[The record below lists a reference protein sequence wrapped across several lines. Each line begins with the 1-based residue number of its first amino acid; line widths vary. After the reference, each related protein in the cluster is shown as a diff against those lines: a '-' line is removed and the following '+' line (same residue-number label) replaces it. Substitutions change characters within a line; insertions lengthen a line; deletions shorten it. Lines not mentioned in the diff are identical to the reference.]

1 MLILI
6 YELIFVTLSIINL
19 ILIIMLVQIHTDKNI
34 EGGSRF
40 AEFFSNEIKNE
51 LARFDEIVTRI
62 EVHVS
67 DENGNKSTPNDKKCV
82 IEARV
87 EKKQPI
93 AVTATAD
100 SAEKAFFEALE
111 KIQRVL
117 DTTLDKIK
125 EH

>member
-1 MLILI
+1 MF
-6 YELIFVTLSIINL
+6 Y
-19 ILIIMLVQIHTDKNI
+19 
-34 EGGSRF
+34 
-40 AEFFSNEIKNE
+40 FFSNEIKNE

-82 IEARV
+82 IEVRV

-100 SAEKAFFEALE
+100 SPEKAFYEALE
-111 KIQRVL
+111 KMQRVL

>member
-1 MLILI
+1 MF
-6 YELIFVTLSIINL
+6 Y
-19 ILIIMLVQIHTDKNI
+19 
-34 EGGSRF
+34 
-40 AEFFSNEIKNE
+40 FFSNEIKNE
-51 LARFDEIVTRI
+51 LAIFNEIVTRI

-100 SAEKAFFEALE
+100 SPEKAFYEALE
-111 KIQRVL
+111 KLQRVL

>member
-1 MLILI
+1 MF
-6 YELIFVTLSIINL
+6 Y
-19 ILIIMLVQIHTDKNI
+19 
-34 EGGSRF
+34 
-40 AEFFSNEIKNE
+40 FFSNEIKNE

-100 SAEKAFFEALE
+100 SPEKAFYEALE

-117 DTTLDKIK
+117 DTTVEKIK

>member
-1 MLILI
+1 
-6 YELIFVTLSIINL
+6 
-19 ILIIMLVQIHTDKNI
+19 MLVQIHTDKNI

-40 AEFFSNEIKNE
+40 TEYFTTEINNE
-51 LARFDEIVTRI
+51 LARFDEIVTRV
-62 EVHVS
+62 EVHIT

-100 SAEKAFFEALE
+100 SPEKAFFEALE

-117 DTTLDKIK
+117 DTTVEKIK

>member
-1 MLILI
+1 MF
-6 YELIFVTLSIINL
+6 Y
-19 ILIIMLVQIHTDKNI
+19 
-34 EGGSRF
+34 
-40 AEFFSNEIKNE
+40 FFSNEIKNE

-100 SAEKAFFEALE
+100 SPEKAFYEALE
-111 KIQRVL
+111 KMQRVL

>member
-1 MLILI
+1 M
-6 YELIFVTLSIINL
+6 
-19 ILIIMLVQIHTDKNI
+19 
-34 EGGSRF
+34 
-40 AEFFSNEIKNE
+40 
-51 LARFDEIVTRI
+51 
-62 EVHVS
+62 HVS

-87 EKKQPI
+87 EKKQPF

-100 SAEKAFFEALE
+100 SPEKAFFEALE
-111 KIQRVL
+111 KMQRVL

>member
-1 MLILI
+1 MF
-6 YELIFVTLSIINL
+6 Y
-19 ILIIMLVQIHTDKNI
+19 
-34 EGGSRF
+34 
-40 AEFFSNEIKNE
+40 FFSNEIKNE

-87 EKKQPI
+87 EKKKPI

-100 SAEKAFFEALE
+100 SPEKAFFEALE

>member
-1 MLILI
+1 
-6 YELIFVTLSIINL
+6 
-19 ILIIMLVQIHTDKNI
+19 MLVQIHTDKNI

-40 AEFFSNEIKNE
+40 KEFFTTEIKNE

-93 AVTATAD
+93 AVTATSD
-100 SAEKAFFEALE
+100 SPEKAFFEALE
-111 KIQRVL
+111 KMQRVL
-117 DTTLDKIK
+117 DTTLEKIK

>member
-1 MLILI
+1 
-6 YELIFVTLSIINL
+6 
-19 ILIIMLVQIHTDKNI
+19 MLVQIHTDKNI

-40 AEFFSNEIKNE
+40 SEFFTNEIKNE

-93 AVTATAD
+93 AVTANAD
-100 SAEKAFFEALE
+100 SPEKAFFEALE
-111 KIQRVL
+111 KIERVL

>member
-1 MLILI
+1 
-6 YELIFVTLSIINL
+6 
-19 ILIIMLVQIHTDKNI
+19 MLVQINTDKNI
-34 EGGSRF
+34 EGSSRLVEFFTTEINNELSRF
-40 AEFFSNEIKNE
+40 DN
-51 LARFDEIVTRI
+51 LVTRV

-67 DENGNKSTPNDKKCV
+67 DENANKTGKNDKKCV
-82 IEARV
+82 IEARI

-93 AVTATAD
+93 AVTAFAD
-100 SAEKAFFEALE
+100 TTEKAFFDALE

>member
-1 MLILI
+1 
-6 YELIFVTLSIINL
+6 
-19 ILIIMLVQIHTDKNI
+19 MLVQIHTDKNI

-40 AEFFSNEIKNE
+40 LEFFSNEIKNE

-62 EVHVS
+62 EVHIS
-67 DENGNKSTPNDKKCV
+67 DENGNKSSSNDKKCV

-87 EKKQPI
+87 EKKQPV
-93 AVTATAD
+93 AVTANSD
-100 SAEKAFFEALE
+100 STEKAFFEALD

>member
-1 MLILI
+1 
-6 YELIFVTLSIINL
+6 
-19 ILIIMLVQIHTDKNI
+19 MLVQIHTDKNI

-40 AEFFSNEIKNE
+40 TEYFTTEIKNE
-51 LARFDEIVTRI
+51 LARFDEIVTRVA
-62 EVHVS
+62 VHII
-67 DENGNKSTPNDKKCV
+67 DENGNKTTPNDKKCV

-87 EKKQPI
+87 EKKQTI
-93 AVTATAD
+93 AVTANAD

-117 DTTLDKIK
+117 DTTVEKIK

>member
-1 MLILI
+1 
-6 YELIFVTLSIINL
+6 
-19 ILIIMLVQIHTDKNI
+19 MLVQIHTDKNI

-40 AEFFSNEIKNE
+40 SEFFSNEIKNE

-87 EKKQPI
+87 EKKL
-93 AVTATAD
+93 
-100 SAEKAFFEALE
+100 S
-111 KIQRVL
+111 
-117 DTTLDKIK
+117 
-125 EH
+125 

>member
-1 MLILI
+1 MLIQ
-6 YELIFVTLSIINL
+6 IN
-19 ILIIMLVQIHTDKNI
+19 TDKNI

-40 AEFFSNEIKNE
+40 TEYFTTEIKNE
-51 LARFDEIVTRI
+51 LARFDEIVTRV
-62 EVHVS
+62 EVHIT

>member
-1 MLILI
+1 MF
-6 YELIFVTLSIINL
+6 Y
-19 ILIIMLVQIHTDKNI
+19 
-34 EGGSRF
+34 
-40 AEFFSNEIKNE
+40 FFSNEIKNE

-93 AVTATAD
+93 AVTANAD
-100 SAEKAFFEALE
+100 SPEKAFFEALE
-111 KIQRVL
+111 KMQRVL
-117 DTTLDKIK
+117 DTTVEKIK

>member
-1 MLILI
+1 MF
-6 YELIFVTLSIINL
+6 Y
-19 ILIIMLVQIHTDKNI
+19 
-34 EGGSRF
+34 
-40 AEFFSNEIKNE
+40 FFSNEIKNE

-62 EVHVS
+62 EVHIS

-100 SAEKAFFEALE
+100 SPEKAFYEALE
-111 KIQRVL
+111 KMQRVL

>member
-1 MLILI
+1 MLLLF
-6 YELIFVTLSIINL
+6 Y
-19 ILIIMLVQIHTDKNI
+19 
-34 EGGSRF
+34 
-40 AEFFSNEIKNE
+40 FFSNEIKNE

-82 IEARV
+82 IEAR

-100 SAEKAFFEALE
+100 SPEKAFYEALE
-111 KIQRVL
+111 KMQRVL

>member
-1 MLILI
+1 
-6 YELIFVTLSIINL
+6 
-19 ILIIMLVQIHTDKNI
+19 MLVQIHTDKNI

-40 AEFFSNEIKNE
+40 SEFFTNEIKNE

-67 DENGNKSTPNDKKCV
+67 DENGNKSAPNDKKCV

-100 SAEKAFFEALE
+100 SPEKAFYEALE
-111 KIQRVL
+111 KMQRVL
-117 DTTLDKIK
+117 DTTLEKIK

>member
-1 MLILI
+1 MF
-6 YELIFVTLSIINL
+6 Y
-19 ILIIMLVQIHTDKNI
+19 
-34 EGGSRF
+34 
-40 AEFFSNEIKNE
+40 FFSNEIKNE

-100 SAEKAFFEALE
+100 SPEKAFFEALE

>member
-1 MLILI
+1 M
-6 YELIFVTLSIINL
+6 
-19 ILIIMLVQIHTDKNI
+19 
-34 EGGSRF
+34 
-40 AEFFSNEIKNE
+40 
-51 LARFDEIVTRI
+51 
-62 EVHVS
+62 HVS

-100 SAEKAFFEALE
+100 SPEKAFFEALE

>member
-1 MLILI
+1 
-6 YELIFVTLSIINL
+6 
-19 ILIIMLVQIHTDKNI
+19 MLVQIHTDKNI

-40 AEFFSNEIKNE
+40 AEYFTTEIKSE
-51 LARFDEIVTRI
+51 LARFDEIVTRV
-62 EVHVS
+62 EVHIT

-82 IEARV
+82 IEAKV

-93 AVTATAD
+93 AVTAHAD
-100 SAEKAFFEALE
+100 SPEKAFFEALE

-117 DTTLDKIK
+117 DTTVEKIK

>member
-1 MLILI
+1 
-6 YELIFVTLSIINL
+6 
-19 ILIIMLVQIHTDKNI
+19 MLVQIHTDKNI
-34 EGGSRF
+34 EGGSSF
-40 AEFFSNEIKNE
+40 SEFFSNEIKNE

-100 SAEKAFFEALE
+100 SPEKAFYEALE
-111 KIQRVL
+111 KMQRVL

>member
-1 MLILI
+1 
-6 YELIFVTLSIINL
+6 
-19 ILIIMLVQIHTDKNI
+19 MLVQIHTDKNI
-34 EGGSRF
+34 EGGSHF
-40 AEFFSNEIKNE
+40 SEFFTNEIKNE

-100 SAEKAFFEALE
+100 SPEKAFYEALE
-111 KIQRVL
+111 KMQRVL

>member
-1 MLILI
+1 MF
-6 YELIFVTLSIINL
+6 Y
-19 ILIIMLVQIHTDKNI
+19 
-34 EGGSRF
+34 
-40 AEFFSNEIKNE
+40 FFSNEIKNE

-100 SAEKAFFEALE
+100 SPEEAFYEALE

>member
-1 MLILI
+1 
-6 YELIFVTLSIINL
+6 
-19 ILIIMLVQIHTDKNI
+19 MLVQINTDKNI
-34 EGGSRF
+34 EGSSRLVEFFTTEINNELSRF
-40 AEFFSNEIKNE
+40 DS
-51 LARFDEIVTRI
+51 LVTRV

-67 DENGNKSTPNDKKCV
+67 DENANKTGKNDKKCV

>member
-1 MLILI
+1 
-6 YELIFVTLSIINL
+6 
-19 ILIIMLVQIHTDKNI
+19 MLVQIHTDKNI

-40 AEFFSNEIKNE
+40 SEFFTNEIKNE

-62 EVHVS
+62 EVHVT
-67 DENGNKSTPNDKKCV
+67 DENASKSSPNDKKVV

-93 AVTATAD
+93 AVTAHGDTV
-100 SAEKAFFEALE
+100 EKAFFEALE
-111 KIQRVL
+111 KVTRVL
-117 DTTLDKIK
+117 DTAVEKIK

>member
-1 MLILI
+1 
-6 YELIFVTLSIINL
+6 
-19 ILIIMLVQIHTDKNI
+19 MLVQIHTDKNI

-40 AEFFSNEIKNE
+40 SEFFTNEIKNE

-67 DENGNKSTPNDKKCV
+67 DENGNKTSPNDKKCV

>member
-1 MLILI
+1 LF
-6 YELIFVTLSIINL
+6 YY
-19 ILIIMLVQIHTDKNI
+19 
-34 EGGSRF
+34 
-40 AEFFSNEIKNE
+40 FSNEIKNE

-100 SAEKAFFEALE
+100 SPEKAFYEALE
-111 KIQRVL
+111 KMQRVL